1 MTKTIFA
8 TINEWVLGLTQL
20 FAGLMA
26 LGVLAE
32 ILFGSSVFG
41 VSVVNNLT
49 AIITGFGTS
58 GFAGVIALLILVG
71 LYSRNS
77 K

>member
-32 ILFGSSVFG
+32 ILFGSTVFG
-41 VSVVNNLT
+41 TSVVSNLT
-49 AIITGFGTS
+49 AIVAGFGTS
-58 GFAGVIALLILVG
+58 GFAGVISLLILVG
-71 LYSRNS
+71 LYSKNS

>member
-26 LGVLAE
+26 LGVLSE
-32 ILFGSSVFG
+32 ILFGSAVFG
-41 VSVVNNLT
+41 TSVVTNLT
-49 AIITGFGTS
+49 SIVSGFGTS
-58 GFAGVIALLILVG
+58 GFAGVISLLIIVG
-71 LYSRNS
+71 LYSKNS

>member
-32 ILFGSSVFG
+32 ILFGSAVFG
-41 VSVVNNLT
+41 VSVVSNLT
-49 AIITGFGTS
+49 AIISGFGTS
-58 GFAGVIALLILVG
+58 GFAGVISLLILVG
-71 LYSRNS
+71 LYSKNS